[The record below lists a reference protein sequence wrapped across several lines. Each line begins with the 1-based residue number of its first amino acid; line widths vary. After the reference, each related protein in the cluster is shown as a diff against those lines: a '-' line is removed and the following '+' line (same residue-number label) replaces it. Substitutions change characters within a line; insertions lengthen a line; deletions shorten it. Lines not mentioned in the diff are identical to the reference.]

1 MTGAQLATLYRRR
14 ARALDREIKKA
25 LNGIGDSAFRLSRE
39 KMVEG
44 IYALDVDRTKAG
56 KPKWKRTRKLYRG
69 EEYEIRGRDTV
80 AVVNRT
86 PYAVARDA
94 MGRPGG
100 RQPHNPARIVHWQEE
115 MAQVMRPIAVDIF
128 RDAINDALRAP

>member
-1 MTGAQLATLYRRR
+1 MNAEQLATLYRRR
-14 ARALDREIKKA
+14 VRALDREIRKA

-44 IYALDVDRTKAG
+44 IYALPVDFTKAG
-56 KPKWKRTRKLYRG
+56 KPKWKRTRRLYRG
-69 EEYEIRGRDTV
+69 EGYEIRGKDSV

-100 RQPHNPARIVHWQEE
+100 RQPKNPARIVHWQEE
-115 MAQVMRPIAVDIF
+115 MAQIMRPIAVDIF
-128 RDAINDALRAP
+128 KDAINDALRKP

>member
-1 MTGAQLATLYRRR
+1 MTGAQLATLYQRRV
-14 ARALDREIKKA
+14 RALDREIKKA

-39 KMVEG
+39 KMVDG
-44 IYALDVDRTKAG
+44 IYALPVDQTKAG
-56 KPKWKRTRKLYRG
+56 KPKWKRTRRLYRG
-69 EEYEIRGRDTV
+69 EGYEIRGKDTV

-100 RQPHNPARIVHWQEE
+100 RQPNNPARIVHWQEE
-115 MAQVMRPIAVDIF
+115 MAEIMRPIAVDIF
-128 RDAINDALRAP
+128 KDAIDDALRKP

>member
-1 MTGAQLATLYRRR
+1 MTGNQLANLYRRR
-14 ARALDREIKKA
+14 VRALDRELRKA

-44 IYALDVDRTKAG
+44 IYALDVDRTKSG
-56 KPKWKRTRKLYRG
+56 KPKWKRTRRLYRG
-69 EEYEIRGRDTV
+69 EGYEIRGKDTV

-86 PYAVARDA
+86 PYAVARDDL
-94 MGRPGG
+94 GRPGK
-100 RQPHNPARIVHWQEE
+100 RQPHNPARTVHWQEE

-128 RDAINDALRAP
+128 RDAINDALRNP